1 MERGEND
8 MAPLITSPVGKL
20 IFGLITGFIFG
31 FLLQKGQVV
40 KYERIVGAL
49 RLQDF
54 TIIKFMISAILVG
67 MVGIYLMKDAGVIEL
82 NIKPTHLGA
91 NVIGG
96 LIFGMGFGLLGYCPG
111 TAIGAV
117 GEGRMDALWGGV
129 LGMLVGAGIYAEAYS
144 FFKDN
149 LLTWGSIGK
158 ATLPSVLGIN
168 HWIIILSLWILLV
181 ILMRRFENP
190 GR

>member
-1 MERGEND
+1 

-144 FFKDN
+144 FLKDN

-181 ILMRRFENP
+181 ILMRRFETP

>member
-20 IFGLITGFIFG
+20 ILGLITGFIFG

-144 FFKDN
+144 FLKDN

-181 ILMRRFENP
+181 ILMRQLENP